1 MGFMNTDIVNGRRN
15 ERKRCNEAAMRTKRP
30 LRVGY
35 INAIRYWGV
44 PVPKTDLA
52 SNRVHVSVPRA
63 QDRNHI
69 AGVTFHVFSGKE
81 EYCKYEYERFW
92 MASPAMAWAQMATYC
107 DTEALATIA
116 SAFASREERRKK
128 ARKDDFAAYLDASP
142 RFAGKRKCEEALP
155 YIVED
160 TDSPPETPLFGIL
173 LDSGLGR
180 PYANYRV
187 RLRHG
192 TRLIDM
198 AYPDCKVGFEYQ
210 GATSCEPPEQ
220 MRKDAARFNELQ
232 HNGWTIIMVTADD
245 LRTEEIKAGLH
256 RDGQGHR
263 QPAALFA
270 LLARSERFSIRKVR
284 VRLPAKRT

>member
-1 MGFMNTDIVNGRRN
+1 M
-15 ERKRCNEAAMRTKRP
+15 
-30 LRVGY
+30 
-35 INAIRYWGV
+35 
-44 PVPKTDLA
+44 
-52 SNRVHVSVPRA
+52 
-63 QDRNHI
+63 
-69 AGVTFHVFSGKE
+69 
-81 EYCKYEYERFW
+81 
-92 MASPAMAWAQMATYC
+92 
-107 DTEALATIA
+107 
-116 SAFASREERRKK
+116 
-128 ARKDDFAAYLDASP
+128 
-142 RFAGKRKCEEALP
+142 
-155 YIVED
+155 
-160 TDSPPETPLFGIL
+160 
-173 LDSGLGR
+173 
-180 PYANYRV
+180 NYRV

-210 GATSCEPPEQ
+210 GAYHASPEQ

-245 LRTEEIKAGLH
+245 LRTEESRRGLH

>member
-1 MGFMNTDIVNGRRN
+1 
-15 ERKRCNEAAMRTKRP
+15 
-30 LRVGY
+30 
-35 INAIRYWGV
+35 
-44 PVPKTDLA
+44 
-52 SNRVHVSVPRA
+52 
-63 QDRNHI
+63 
-69 AGVTFHVFSGKE
+69 
-81 EYCKYEYERFW
+81 

-210 GATSCEPPEQ
+210 GAYHASHEQ

-245 LRTEEIKAGLH
+245 LRTEESRRAFIEMVRDIVNRQRYLH
-256 RDGQGHR
+256 YWL
-263 QPAALFA
+263 AANG
-270 LLARSERFSIRKVR
+270 SQ
-284 VRLPAKRT
+284 

>member
-35 INAIRYWGV
+35 INAIRYWGA

-128 ARKDDFAAYLDASP
+128 ASKDDFAAYLDASP
-142 RFAGKRKCEEALP
+142 RFAGKRKCEETLP

-210 GATSCEPPEQ
+210 GAYHANPEQ

-245 LRTEEIKAGLH
+245 LRTEESRMAFIEMVRDIVNRQRHLH
-256 RDGQGHR
+256 YWL
-263 QPAALFA
+263 AANG
-270 LLARSERFSIRKVR
+270 SQ
-284 VRLPAKRT
+284 

>member
-35 INAIRYWGV
+35 INAIRYWGA

-142 RFAGKRKCEEALP
+142 RFAGKRNARRRSC
-155 YIVED
+155 
-160 TDSPPETPLFGIL
+160 TS
-173 LDSGLGR
+173 SR
-180 PYANYRV
+180 
-187 RLRHG
+187 
-192 TRLIDM
+192 TRIHHPKHLCSAFSWIRGS
-198 AYPDCKVGFEYQ
+198 AGH
-210 GATSCEPPEQ
+210 
-220 MRKDAARFNELQ
+220 MR
-232 HNGWTIIMVTADD
+232 I
-245 LRTEEIKAGLH
+245 TE
-256 RDGQGHR
+256 
-263 QPAALFA
+263 
-270 LLARSERFSIRKVR
+270 
-284 VRLPAKRT
+284 